1 MADDFDAIE
10 TGNEPKGRRGWLY
23 VDDTGKEQGPYSTEK
38 LRGWVAQGYLTASRV
53 VRPFTSLPTDAKPL
67 SEWSELAH
75 GGAGAKKARARWKM
89 ARRVVSLAALHAK
102 SMQDDSALVG
112 LTRAQQQRYARSS
125 FGFDA
130 LLLRMPHFAGRP
142 PAEWSSALLDALVC
156 IVDTAVADLLAHI
169 VGHYNGAN
177 LGHEAMVEVVAVAFW
192 FMRPDDPRGLR
203 RSAWARA
210 RARVRRQWALMMRS
224 CACGGASS
232 RWAASP
238 GRQLWRNSAPILQ
251 LF

>member
-102 SMQDDSALVG
+102 SMQDDTALVG
-112 LTRAQQQRYARSS
+112 LTRAQQQRYARSTPS
-125 FGFDA
+125 SVSST
-130 LLLRMPHFAGRP
+130 P
-142 PAEWSSALLDALVC
+142 PSPTSSRTSSATT
-156 IVDTAVADLLAHI
+156 TAPTSAT
-169 VGHYNGAN
+169 
-177 LGHEAMVEVVAVAFW
+177 
-192 FMRPDDPRGLR
+192 R
-203 RSAWARA
+203 RW
-210 RARVRRQWALMMRS
+210 
-224 CACGGASS
+224 S
-232 RWAASP
+232 R
-238 GRQLWRNSAPILQ
+238 
-251 LF
+251 